1 MDTAAAIWFVL
12 LIGMIPMQLRA
23 AANAERRGGIRVAA
37 AGEPIA
43 GSRLR
48 TRLVAGC
55 AALLTL
61 GAVSTACAGENAAA
75 EQVIVD
81 NLLTSLRAAS
91 ADGRVSSRALIRR
104 ELAQLER
111 HHGSRMRPGNSS
123 DVE

>member
-1 MDTAAAIWFVL
+1 MDAAAAIWFVL

-43 GSRLR
+43 GLRLR
-48 TRLVAGC
+48 TRLLAGC

-61 GAVSTACAGENAAA
+61 GAVSTACAGEDAAA
-75 EQVIVD
+75 EQIFVE
-81 NLLTSLRAAS
+81 AA
-91 ADGRVSSRALIRR
+91 AVGGRVASRAPIRR
-104 ELAQLER
+104 ELAQLEQD
-111 HHGSRMRPGNSS
+111 HGSRIHPGNSS

>member
-37 AGEPIA
+37 GEPIA
-43 GSRLR
+43 GLRLR